1 MTKLEWAW
9 RNRKIDACK
18 TSSLIEHKEE
28 PIKLS
33 LTKVSDKTK
42 FRASAYDT
50 MIR

>member
-18 TSSLIEHKEE
+18 TSSLIEHKE